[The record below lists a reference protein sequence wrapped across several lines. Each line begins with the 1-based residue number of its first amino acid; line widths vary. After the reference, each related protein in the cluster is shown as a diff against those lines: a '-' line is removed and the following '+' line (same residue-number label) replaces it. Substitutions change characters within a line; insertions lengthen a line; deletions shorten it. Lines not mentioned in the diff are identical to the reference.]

1 MREPQYFPGL
11 LWKALRKGAALSLL
25 GDKQELLDT
34 RQLIDSAGWKQFQS
48 GGGGSIGG
56 RIPNFASR
64 AFDKNENAYTQVKH
78 SYSDVLTSVLMKQ

>member
-48 GGGGSIGG
+48 GGGGGVSVVVF
-56 RIPNFASR
+56 RISHPELST
-64 AFDKNENAYTQVKH
+64 K
-78 SYSDVLTSVLMKQ
+78 MKTHTHKSNIHTATCLRPC